1 MIWLSAVGCRRELQ
15 KMGDLAKKAK
25 HCQKIFEPFVGK
37 KQAEQIYRDL
47 CDDSRSYPIKTIDL
61 PGCSLEG
68 SLFDKGNI
76 PTSPVQRSAV
86 LDRGTF
92 FGDCPSR
99 WFLRIF
105 QIMDEKA
112 YFEFLAVTQNEGPL
126 HFLIEVTGKKSEDP
140 KLRAEDFIYLQ
151 HLAGIQR
158 TEGPKNISEEEAEKL
173 YKVEQIAT
181 YGDGKV
187 WTVFK
192 NLD

>member
-1 MIWLSAVGCRRELQ
+1 
-15 KMGDLAKKAK
+15 LADFPADKNSGHGYDKRLDSDCAKHADDRKAK
-25 HCQKIFEPFVGK
+25 RPKWKP
-37 KQAEQIYRDL
+37 
-47 CDDSRSYPIKTIDL
+47 
-61 PGCSLEG
+61 
-68 SLFDKGNI
+68 NI
-76 PTSPVQRSAV
+76 PTSPVQRSAA

-92 FGDCPSR
+92 FEDCPSR

-105 QIMDEKA
+105 RIMDEKA
-112 YFEFLAVTQNEGPL
+112 YFEFLAMTQNEGPL

-173 YKVEQIAT
+173 HKVEQIAT